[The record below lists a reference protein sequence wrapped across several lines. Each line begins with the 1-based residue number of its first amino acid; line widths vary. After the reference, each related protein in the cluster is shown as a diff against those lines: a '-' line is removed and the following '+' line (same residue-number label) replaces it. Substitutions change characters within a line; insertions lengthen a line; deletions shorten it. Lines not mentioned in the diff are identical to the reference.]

1 MTEENKEKYK
11 LDQIGLVVQDVQS
24 AAESYEKLLGIGPF
38 KIIDWPIEGIDPE
51 SSLYGEPAQWKMRL
65 GFADTNDMKIELI
78 QPVEGRNIFREFLDE
93 KGPGLH
99 HLRFTVKDFDGAV
112 SDFQKRGYTLMASG
126 NGAHEG
132 SRWAFF
138 DTRAELQGLVVE
150 LRTDIGEE
158 AEKSGWLK

>member
-1 MTEENKEKYK
+1 MAEENKGKYK
-11 LDQIGLVVQDVQS
+11 LDQIGLVVQDIQS
-24 AAESYEKLLGIGPF
+24 AAESCEKLLGIGPF

-65 GFADTNDMKIELI
+65 GFADTNDIKIELI

-112 SDFQKRGYTLMASG
+112 TPGEHSKVKEILKKDFG
-126 NGAHEG
+126 
-132 SRWAFF
+132 
-138 DTRAELQGLVVE
+138 
-150 LRTDIGEE
+150 
-158 AEKSGWLK
+158 